1 MPAAN
6 PQVTT
11 KQVLMTA
18 RSEAE
23 QLLAAV
29 FKNLKNVPTPS
40 AAGEPPRLFF
50 PNGIEIIYVKVEA
63 HYTDKIRG
71 SVELQ
76 IAGDKG
82 HKTLEDESTAKVQA
96 FAE

>member
-11 KQVLMTA
+11 KQVLTTA

-23 QLLAAV
+23 QLLTAA
-29 FKNLKNVPTPS
+29 FNNLKDVLKTAATGETP
-40 AAGEPPRLFF
+40 RMFF

-63 HYTDKIRG
+63 FFTDKIHG
-71 SVELQ
+71 SVEVQ
-76 IAGDKG
+76 IAGEKG
-82 HKTLEDESTAKVQA
+82 HKTLEVESADKVSA
-96 FAE
+96 LAD

>member
-6 PQVTT
+6 SQVTT
-11 KQVLMTA
+11 KQVLTTA

-29 FKNLKNVPTPS
+29 FDNLKKVPTPS

-50 PNGIEIIYVKVEA
+50 PNGIENIHLKVEA
-63 HYTDKIRG
+63 YFTDKIHG
-71 SVELQ
+71 SVEIQ
-76 IAGDKG
+76 IVGEKG
-82 HKTLEDESTAKVQA
+82 PKTLEGDTAAKGSA
-96 FAE
+96 SGG